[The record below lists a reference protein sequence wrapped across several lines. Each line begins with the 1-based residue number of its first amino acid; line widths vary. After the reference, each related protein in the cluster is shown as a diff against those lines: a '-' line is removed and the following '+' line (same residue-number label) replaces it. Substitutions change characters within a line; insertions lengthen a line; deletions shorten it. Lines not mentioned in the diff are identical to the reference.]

1 MALTRYE
8 RRLKR
13 KRNEEIMSWFILP
26 LICLV
31 IYLVGVVAWTN
42 LREAIPSLGDLRALQ
57 EKVQQR

>member
-13 KRNEEIMSWFILP
+13 RRTEEIMSWFILP
-26 LICLV
+26 MICV
-31 IYLVGVVAWTN
+31 VVYFVGVVAWTN

-57 EKVQQR
+57 DKVKSN